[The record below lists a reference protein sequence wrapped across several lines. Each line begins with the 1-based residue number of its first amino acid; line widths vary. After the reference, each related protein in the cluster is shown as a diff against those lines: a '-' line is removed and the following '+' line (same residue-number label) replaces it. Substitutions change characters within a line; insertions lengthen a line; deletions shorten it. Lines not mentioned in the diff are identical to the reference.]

1 MSNKASARA
10 IGTLEGPCAAPPEHP
25 MNDHDRVSDPAK
37 PSPGA
42 AGTARAF
49 AVHVFTASGAALG
62 LLALLAAVAGN
73 WALMFGLLGVALVI
87 DGVDGA
93 IARRLEVAERLPRWS
108 GDTLDLV
115 VDFTTYVFVP
125 AYAVAAGGLL
135 PAMLAVP
142 AGVAIVVT
150 AALYFADRRM
160 KTADNYFLGFPGVW
174 NGVVFYLFLLQPNP
188 WIAAGVVALLAVMT
202 FVPVAFVHPFR
213 TRRLRAL
220 NAVLLAAW
228 ALLALIAVARDMMP
242 GVWITGALCVIGLYF
257 LGAGLLRR
265 NEKD

>member
-1 MSNKASARA
+1 MPGDAAPDSSSR
-10 IGTLEGPCAAPPEHP
+10 IGTAL
-25 MNDHDRVSDPAK
+25 
-37 PSPGA
+37 
-42 AGTARAF
+42 AF

-62 LLALLAAVAGN
+62 LLALLAAAAGN
-73 WALMFGLLGVALVI
+73 WALMFGLLGIALIV

-93 IARRLEVAERLPRWS
+93 IARRLRVAERLPRWS

-135 PAMLAVP
+135 PPALAIP
-142 AGVAIVVT
+142 AGVVIVVT

-174 NGVVFYLFLLQPNP
+174 NGAVFYLFLLQPNP
-188 WIAAGVVALLAVMT
+188 WIAAGIVALLAFLT
-202 FVPVAFVHPFR
+202 FVPVPFVHPFR
-213 TRRLRAL
+213 AQRLRML

-228 ALLALIAVARDMMP
+228 ALLAIAAVLRDMMP
-242 GVWITGALCVIGLYF
+242 GLWITAGLCVIGLYF

-265 NEKD
+265 TEKD